1 MGTVSSSLNPGVAD
15 LLKNLANVGSPV
27 LQSSSVVSALEK
39 APTSDIVQL
48 SMEASQLSSMDAL
61 FGIGSASTSTS
72 TSPMMSLLQTLETPA
87 SNTSSTNATESPTE
101 QASSAQA
108 AAQLA
113 LMQGLFGTGIN
124 NSLPGSIFNTLG

>member
-15 LLKNLANVGSPV
+15 LLQNLANVGSPV
-27 LQSSSVVSALEK
+27 LKSSSVVSALEK

-48 SMEASQLSSMDAL
+48 STEAAQLASIDTL
-61 FGIGSASTSTS
+61 FGLGTASTSTS
-72 TSPMMSLLQTLETPA
+72 PITSLLQALEPPTPNSSSTPA
-87 SNTSSTNATESPTE
+87 QTPAE

-108 AAQLA
+108 VAQLA
-113 LMQGLFGTGIN
+113 LAQGLFGTGIN